1 MSSYV
6 AKGRPPRIWSDPKL
20 DGYQSVNK
28 KRKLADVS
36 FPADMYDEIMAE
48 SERLGKSFSAMLQ
61 LAWKIKKQKQK
72 NETKI

>member
-1 MSSYV
+1 MNYG

-20 DGYQSVNK
+20 DVYRSMNK

-48 SERLGKSFSAMLQ
+48 SERLGRSFSAMLQ
-61 LAWKIKKQKQK
+61 LAWKIKKEKQ
-72 NETKI
+72 NDETEI